1 MIRQKGGRMVYE
13 KRGMI
18 AGLALLFLCVTG
30 AAYGDDLDDVRAVFN
45 ADMQRFNAKDASAFS
60 TDAHDDVVLFGMLS
74 PFAVKGKAAI
84 TEMLEGFF
92 ADSERVVFTPI
103 NPEFRVIGASALA
116 WGHFTNT
123 EIPSVGPREVIHGRY
138 TFTYAKRDGKWVL
151 VGLHFSPLGV
161 EE

>member
-1 MIRQKGGRMVYE
+1 MMYG

-18 AGLALLFLCVTG
+18 AGIAVLFLCLTG
-30 AAYGDDLDDVRAVFN
+30 TAYGDDLEDVKTAFN
-45 ADMQRFNAKDASAFS
+45 ADMKRFNAKDISAFS
-60 TDAHDDVVLFGMLS
+60 TEAHADVVLFGMLS
-74 PFAVKGKAAI
+74 PLCRQG
-84 TEMLEGFF
+84 EGRHNGN
-92 ADSERVVFTPI
+92 AGRLLCDSERVTFTPI

-123 EIPSVGPREVIHGRY
+123 EVPSVGPREVIHGRY

>member
-1 MIRQKGGRMVYE
+1 MVDE

-18 AGLALLFLCVTG
+18 AGIALLFLCVTG

-45 ADMQRFNAKDASAFS
+45 ADMKRFNAQDASAFS
-60 TDAHDDVVLFGMLS
+60 TDAHDDVVLFGILS
-74 PFAVKGKAAI
+74 PFAVKGKVAI
-84 TEMLEGFF
+84 TDMLEGFF
-92 ADSERVVFTPI
+92 ADSERVIFTPI
-103 NPEFRVIGASALA
+103 NPEFRIIGASALA

-123 EIPSVGPREVIHGRY
+123 EVPAVGPREVIHGRY

>member
-1 MIRQKGGRMVYE
+1 MVDE

-18 AGLALLFLCVTG
+18 AGIALLLLCITG

-45 ADMQRFNAKDASAFS
+45 ADMKRFNAQDASAFS
-60 TDAHDDVVLFGMLS
+60 VNAHDDVVLFGMLS
-74 PFAVKGKAAI
+74 PFAVKGRAAI
-84 TEMLEGFF
+84 TDMLEGFF
-92 ADSERVVFTPI
+92 ADSERVIFTPI
-103 NPEFRVIGASALA
+103 NPEFRIIGASALA

-123 EIPSVGPREVIHGRY
+123 EVPAVGPREVIHGRY

>member
-1 MIRQKGGRMVYE
+1 MVDE

-18 AGLALLFLCVTG
+18 AGIALLFLCIAG

-45 ADMQRFNAKDASAFS
+45 ADMKRFNAQDASAFS
-60 TDAHDDVVLFGMLS
+60 VNAHDNVVLFGILS
-74 PFAVKGKAAI
+74 PFAAKGKTAI
-84 TEMLEGFF
+84 TDMLERFF
-92 ADSERVVFTPI
+92 ADSERVIFTPI
-103 NPEFRVIGASALA
+103 NPEFRIIGASALA

-123 EIPSVGPREVIHGRY
+123 EVPAVGPREVIHGRY

>member
-1 MIRQKGGRMVYE
+1 MVDE

-18 AGLALLFLCVTG
+18 AGIALLLLCVTG

-45 ADMQRFNAKDASAFS
+45 ADMKRFNAQDASAFS
-60 TDAHDDVVLFGMLS
+60 VNAHDNVVLFGMLS
-74 PFAVKGKAAI
+74 PFAVKGRAAI
-84 TEMLEGFF
+84 TGMLEGFF
-92 ADSERVVFTPI
+92 ADSERVIFTPI
-103 NPEFRVIGASALA
+103 NPEFRIIGASALA

-123 EIPSVGPREVIHGRY
+123 EVPAVGPREVIHGRY

>member
-1 MIRQKGGRMVYE
+1 MMYG

-18 AGLALLFLCVTG
+18 AGIAVLFLCLTG
-30 AAYGDDLDDVRAVFN
+30 TAYGDDLEDVKTAFN
-45 ADMQRFNAKDASAFS
+45 ADMKRFNAKDISAFS
-60 TDAHDDVVLFGMLS
+60 TEAHADVVLFGMLS
-74 PFAVKGKAAI
+74 PFAVRGKAAI

-92 ADSERVVFTPI
+92 ADSERVTFTPI

-123 EIPSVGPREVIHGRY
+123 EVPSVGPREVIHGRY

>member
-1 MIRQKGGRMVYE
+1 MVDE

-18 AGLALLFLCVTG
+18 AGIALLLLCVTG

-45 ADMQRFNAKDASAFS
+45 ADMKRFNAQDASAFS
-60 TDAHDDVVLFGMLS
+60 VNAHDDVVLFGMLS
-74 PFAVKGKAAI
+74 PFAVKGRAAI
-84 TEMLEGFF
+84 TDMLEGFF
-92 ADSERVVFTPI
+92 ADSERVIFTPI
-103 NPEFRVIGASALA
+103 NPEFRIIGASALA

-123 EIPSVGPREVIHGRY
+123 EVPAVGPREVIHGRY